1 MMQRV
6 RPRIVAAVC
15 LGVLGLGASRASR
28 AQTDSAASTV
38 RPARI
43 FSDGLVLQ
51 RGAEIPVWGWAPPT
65 TAVSVS
71 WAGQTRRATTDASGA
86 WRVSFPPMK
95 AGGPYELA
103 IAAGDTRITIHDVL
117 VGDVWIASGQSNMEW
132 PVGSS
137 DSAAVEIARASDSR
151 IREFAVPHSFS
162 EKPERDVVGGSWARA
177 DSQHVGHFS
186 GVAYFFARDLR
197 KSIDVPIGIIHT
209 SWGGANIETWM
220 SRRALG
226 LTESTWRAA
235 LDKDRAHNDSLRSAL
250 RAKIGDLPTT
260 DAGLSNGRAVWAD
273 PILADDAWATIRT
286 PSLWEEVGYDGMD
299 GVAWYRTSFM
309 LTADEARQ
317 PIRLSLGPIDDSDIS
332 WVNGVEVGR
341 TTQEYA
347 KPRLYTVPASALREG
362 KNVIAVRVDDTGG
375 GGGIYGS
382 PASLYV
388 EIGNVRRPLAGAWR
402 FKVGVVSFQPDG
414 QRINKIPTVLYNR
427 MIHPLLGFPIK
438 GALWYQGESNANN
451 MEQATA
457 YRRLFQSMISSWR
470 QEWNLRPRDFS
481 FLWVQLPNYG
491 KVDDDPPSSAPWAG
505 LRESQAAAL
514 SLPNTG
520 QVVAIDLGF
529 AEELHPRNKQAVG
542 ARMALKARE
551 VTYGQ
556 RVVSSGPT
564 YRRHVIQNGRAA
576 IEFGNAGGGLV
587 SHSAGSPLT
596 GFAIAGEDRKF
607 VWASATIEGN
617 RVIVWSDRVPKPVAV
632 RYLWMNSPMSPVLY
646 NREGLPAAPFRTDR
660 W

>member
-15 LGVLGLGASRASR
+15 LGVLGLGGSRASR

-162 EKPERDVVGGSWARA
+162 EKPESDVVGGSWARA
-177 DSQHVGHFS
+177 DSQHVDHFS